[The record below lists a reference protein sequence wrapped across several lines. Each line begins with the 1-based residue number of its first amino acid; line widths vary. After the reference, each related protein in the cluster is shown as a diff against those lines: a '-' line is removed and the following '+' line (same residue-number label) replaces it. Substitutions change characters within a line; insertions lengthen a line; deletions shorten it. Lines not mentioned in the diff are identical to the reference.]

1 MEKKQRIAAWL
12 SSGAYA
18 VSFALPAN
26 IVEFKGAS
34 VTVPGWQAAVMSF
47 AVPDADFGSLP
58 KRVSYVL
65 LACPANVLMILGIF
79 LLLRGR
85 TRWTPWL
92 LGYAVLGQ
100 LYWLTGVVLSTMKI
114 GYWLWL
120 VSGIFLF
127 ALSLAARKSSPHPS
141 QA

>member
-1 MEKKQRIAAWL
+1 MGKRQRIAAWL
-12 SSGAYA
+12 STGAYA

-26 IVEFKGAS
+26 VIEFKGAS
-34 VTVPGWQAAVMSF
+34 VTTPGWQAALMIF
-47 AVPDADFGSLP
+47 GVPDADFGSLP
-58 KRVSYVL
+58 KRLSYVL
-65 LACPANVLMILGIF
+65 LACPANVLMIFGIF

-100 LYWLTGVVLSTMKI
+100 LYWLTGGILSTMRI
-114 GYWLWL
+114 GYWLLL

-127 ALSLAARKSSPHPS
+127 ALSLAARRNSPNPS
-141 QA
+141 PA

>member
-12 SSGAYA
+12 SFGAYA
-18 VSFALPAN
+18 VSFALPASV
-26 IVEFKGAS
+26 IELKGAS
-34 VTVPGWQAAVMSF
+34 VTVPGWQAALMSF
-47 AVPDADFGSLP
+47 GVPDADFGSLP
-58 KRVSYVL
+58 KRLSYVL
-65 LACPANVLMILGIF
+65 LACPANVLMIFGIF

-85 TRWTPWL
+85 ARWTPWL

-100 LYWLTGVVLSTMKI
+100 LYWLTGGVLSTLKI

-120 VSGIFLF
+120 VSGMFLL
-127 ALSLAARKSSPHPS
+127 ALSLAARKNSSNPS